1 MRRLSYIE
9 MNPKLNIH
17 ADIQRKLDGFLTSR
31 RIPHILFHG
40 TSGSGKKT
48 IVMDFVNKIYNQDKK
63 LVKRNV
69 MFVNCAH
76 GKGIKFIRDELKF
89 FAKSNVQG
97 SKGILFKTII
107 LLNADSL
114 TVDAQSA
121 MRRCIELFS
130 YNTRFFIIVDNKQ
143 KLLNP
148 ILSRFCE
155 IYISDTLLP
164 DGTVLNLHR
173 YNLDMV
179 YGVGDTPTT
188 PFSDRILKGITVGGV
203 SLTTPFSDRILKGI
217 TVGGVVGGISPT
229 DISLTTKCIQM
240 ASDAYEQGL
249 SCLDLIEW
257 IRHCEIDNKKRYNII
272 MRFHEIKSEYRHEKL
287 LMLTILN
294 MLYSDS

>member
-188 PFSDRILKGITVGGV
+188 PFSDRILK
-203 SLTTPFSDRILKGI
+203 RI
-217 TVGGVVGGISPT
+217 TVGGVVGDISPT

>member
-1 MRRLSYIE
+1 

-203 SLTTPFSDRILKGI
+203 
-217 TVGGVVGGISPT
+217 VGGISPT

>member
-1 MRRLSYIE
+1 

-203 SLTTPFSDRILKGI
+203 
-217 TVGGVVGGISPT
+217 VGDISPTDISPT

-257 IRHCEIDNKKRYNII
+257 IRHCEIDDKKRYNII